1 MKIRIE
7 LTEKNCTLTPIPTV
21 SEANKSDA
29 TYLSEAS
36 PTVPASKEA
45 GTVEA
50 FPTVP
55 VSEEAG
61 RAAEEAG
68 TGGAEEEPVVPEL
81 GLTLAA
87 AELEAY
93 ASSRHTHPVTDV
105 TVTVPDGDIP
115 VVEAWAGT
123 GVATATPPS
132 DILLKRI
139 TSAVMGAIN
148 RYFTDAARAGLFT
161 RPLRV
166 ACALRL
172 KDGKYAAVGTP
183 RLLTP
188 ADRAPLV
195 VIRELQFGGTTLRTR
210 VELMNTPQTLT
221 ADIPAFEVPAD
232 LAEKVT
238 HLDIIATRQCDVL
251 AGDESVEGIRS
262 YTLYG
267 ENVRI
272 WNYRRLEADV
282 VAEAAENDR
291 AFRVI
296 ASVPITEATPGKTGI
311 RLPLGRKNLDDWE
324 SFPKADID
332 SAGGKDPDQPDEPEV
347 PHTHVMLA
355 TEPLD
360 LGLPEREKR
369 VRGVTL
375 RGLFERDADDIEMT
389 LYASHHRERWH
400 RLATSRGPHIRF
412 LRAVRCR
419 WLRVE
424 ARLRREAK
432 VDALT
437 FSIADHRD

>member
-21 SEANKSDA
+21 AEANKSDA

-36 PTVPASKEA
+36 TTVPEAKEA

-68 TGGAEEEPVVPEL
+68 TVGAEEEPTVPEL
-81 GLTLAA
+81 GLRLAA

-93 ASSRHTHPVTDV
+93 ASSRYTHPVTDV

-115 VVEAWAGT
+115 VVEAWVGT

-195 VIRELQFGGTTLRTR
+195 VIRELQFGGTTLRTH

-221 ADIPAFEVPAD
+221 ADIPAFEVAAE
-232 LAEKVT
+232 LAANIT

-262 YTLYG
+262 YALYG
-267 ENVRI
+267 ESVRI
-272 WNYRRLEADV
+272 WHYRRLEADV

-291 AFRVI
+291 SFRVI
-296 ASVPITEATPGKTGI
+296 ASVPIAEATPGKTGI

-355 TEPLD
+355 TGPLD

-375 RGLFERDADDIEMT
+375 RGIFERGADDIDMR

-437 FSIADHRD
+437 FSVADHRD

>member
-36 PTVPASKEA
+36 PTVPAAKEA

-68 TGGAEEEPVVPEL
+68 TVPEL

-93 ASSRHTHPVTDV
+93 ASSRYTHPVTDV

-115 VVEAWAGT
+115 VVEAWVGT

-148 RYFTDAARAGLFT
+148 RYFTDASRAGLFT

-166 ACALRL
+166 ACALRR

-221 ADIPAFEVPAD
+221 ADIPAFAVPAE
-232 LAEKVT
+232 LAATVT

-262 YTLYG
+262 YALYG

-272 WNYRRLEADV
+272 WHYRRLEADV

-291 AFRVI
+291 SFRVI
-296 ASVPITEATPGKTGI
+296 ASVPIAEATAGKTGI

-332 SAGGKDPDQPDEPEV
+332 SAGGNDPDQPDEPEV
-347 PHTHVMLA
+347 PHTHVLLA

-360 LGLPEREKR
+360 LGMPEREKR

-375 RGLFERDADDIEMT
+375 RGVFGRGTDDVEMT

-424 ARLRREAK
+424 ARLRSGAK

-437 FSIADHRD
+437 FSVADHRD